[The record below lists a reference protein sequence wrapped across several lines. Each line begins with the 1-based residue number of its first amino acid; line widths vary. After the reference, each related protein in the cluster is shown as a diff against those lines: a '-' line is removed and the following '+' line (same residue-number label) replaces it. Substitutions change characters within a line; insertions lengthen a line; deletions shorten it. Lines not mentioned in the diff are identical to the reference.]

1 MTIGTQ
7 PGPIDLLQSDLDE
20 PDHPV
25 VWFRGPDMEMAGVA
39 GDETIVK
46 GEGPRLG
53 EVLNVPLADVAGVVV
68 ALKGVDA
75 AAVIGVTGKAGPVDG
90 VLEEIQFSAG
100 DLLGGRNTIVTV
112 TAVLRPVV
120 VGVDIPENPLASDC
134 APQNNRENDRC

>member
-1 MTIGTQ
+1 
-7 PGPIDLLQSDLDE
+7 
-20 PDHPV
+20 
-25 VWFRGPDMEMAGVA
+25 MEMAGVA
-39 GDETIVK
+39 GDVTFVE

-53 EVLNVPLADVAGVVV
+53 EVLNVPLADIAGVVV
-68 ALKGVDA
+68 ALKGVDP

-90 VLEEIQFSAG
+90 VLEKIQFSAG

-120 VGVDIPENPLASDC
+120 VGVDIPENRLASDC